1 MDQLEGAGMLKLE
14 GLSHAF
20 ASLRV
25 IKHLDFTVE
34 SGDILGILG
43 PNGAGKSTLFNLIAG
58 VLQPNAGR
66 ILFEERDITR
76 LPRWDRCR
84 VGIGRTYQV
93 PRPFAQMTV
102 FENVLVAAVHGAGLS
117 IPRARREAAEVL
129 ERIGLTHR
137 SRLPAGDLG
146 LLDMKRLELAKALA
160 VRPRLLLLDE
170 IAGGLTEAETE
181 TLLAIIRATHAGG
194 VTIVWVEHVV
204 QALRRLVNRLAVL
217 SGGRFIADG
226 APAKVLAD
234 PRVQEAYLGAA

>member
-1 MDQLEGAGMLKLE
+1 
-14 GLSHAF
+14 
-20 ASLRV
+20 
-25 IKHLDFTVE
+25 
-34 SGDILGILG
+34 
-43 PNGAGKSTLFNLIAG
+43 
-58 VLQPNAGR
+58 
-66 ILFEERDITR
+66 
-76 LPRWDRCR
+76 
-84 VGIGRTYQV
+84 
-93 PRPFAQMTV
+93 
-102 FENVLVAAVHGAGLS
+102 
-117 IPRARREAAEVL
+117 L
-129 ERIGLTHR
+129 ERTGLTHR
-137 SRLPAGDLG
+137 SSLPARDLG

-181 TLLAIIRATHAGG
+181 TLLAIIGAAHAGG